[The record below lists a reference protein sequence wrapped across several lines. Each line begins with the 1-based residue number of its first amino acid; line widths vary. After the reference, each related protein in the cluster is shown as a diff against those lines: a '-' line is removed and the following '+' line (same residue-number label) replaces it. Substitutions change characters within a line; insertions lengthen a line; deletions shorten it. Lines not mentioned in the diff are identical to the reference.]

1 MYNGDMDRAK
11 AQTDVELR
19 TDILS
24 GMNHII
30 RVATALGG
38 DYATSHI
45 YP

>member
-11 AQTDVELR
+11 AHTYVELR
-19 TDILS
+19 TGILS
-24 GMNHII
+24 EMNYII
-30 RVATALGG
+30 RVATALGC